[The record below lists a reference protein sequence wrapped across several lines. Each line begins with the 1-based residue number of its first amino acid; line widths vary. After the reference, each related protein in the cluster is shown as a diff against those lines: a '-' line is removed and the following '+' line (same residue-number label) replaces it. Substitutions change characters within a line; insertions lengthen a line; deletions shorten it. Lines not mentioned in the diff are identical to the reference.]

1 MPNFAIY
8 PVHLSLGTLAISPMP
23 GRNGQFT
30 KDFDTIKKWQ
40 PNLVLTIATIFEMVH
55 KNATQLPN
63 QLSEAGI
70 DWLHFPIEDFDAPD
84 GKTNQSWLEIANCA
98 HKVLDQGGKVLAHC
112 MGGQGRSGM
121 AILRLMVERGI
132 SPKIALKQ
140 IRTVRPMAVETNAQ
154 YKWAARG

>member
-1 MPNFAIY
+1 MSHFAIY

-23 GRNGQFT
+23 GRDGQFT

-84 GKTNQSWLEIANCA
+84 GKTNQSWL
-98 HKVLDQGGKVLAHC
+98 
-112 MGGQGRSGM
+112 
-121 AILRLMVERGI
+121 
-132 SPKIALKQ
+132 
-140 IRTVRPMAVETNAQ
+140 
-154 YKWAARG
+154 

>member
-1 MPNFAIY
+1 
-8 PVHLSLGTLAISPMP
+8 MP
-23 GRNGQFT
+23 GRDCQFT
-30 KDFDTIKKWQ
+30 EDFDKIKKWQ

-55 KNATQLPN
+55 KNATQLPI

-84 GKTNQSWLEIANCA
+84 GKTNQSWIEIANCA